1 MKKSLLLGA
10 FLAAG
15 SMGLADLS
23 FGHGGTYRG
32 AWRHGAPRR
41 RCAWP
46 RRRRAPARRPQ
57 RSVVPWPDDSRHPR
71 AGDPRPDP
79 VDPDPDRAGL
89 PAGRRRRA
97 GPFDLGLLAGFNKE
111 PYLNLRNKVRSIG
124 VQSGSDEA
132 FLGLGEQKKTADSL
146 RPGEELIRATVVLAL
161 KKALETEEQNDIV
174 TGCLIA
180 LAKIGDVKNEDGTS
194 EFVDI
199 IQSFLAAEEQEISET
214 AALALG
220 ILADDRSVLGL
231 VGLMLDNTSA
241 AP

>member
-1 MKKSLLLGA
+1 MTPGQTPSTPTPTAPVSQQG
-10 FLAAG
+10 G
-15 SMGLADLS
+15 DTGPDLS
-23 FGHGGTYRG
+23 IWDF
-32 AWRHGAPRR
+32 W
-41 RCAWP
+41 W
-46 RRRRAPARRPQ
+46 
-57 RSVVPWPDDSRHPR
+57 
-71 AGDPRPDP
+71 
-79 VDPDPDRAGL
+79 
-89 PAGRRRRA
+89 
-97 GPFDLGLLAGFNKE
+97 GFKE

-124 VQSGSDEA
+124 VQSGSDEE

-146 RPGEELIRATVVLAL
+146 RPGEELIRATVVPAL

-220 ILADDRSVLGL
+220 ILADDRSVRASSGSCSTTTS
-231 VGLMLDNTSA
+231 VGR
-241 AP
+241 